1 MTDLLPVTQADRDA
15 VQAFHRTMAA
25 RLMADITSKDRP
37 KLGED
42 EGDAGTLVQAFARH
56 RLEALRTQGDGER
69 WQHVKRGTV
78 YEVVGRAEL
87 QTISGALVD
96 GSEMVVYRGDD
107 GKLWCREYGEF
118 EDGRFTRISA
128 PTQASSREGGE

>member
-1 MTDLLPVTQADRDA
+1 MTDLLPVTQSDRDA

-56 RLEALRTQGDGER
+56 RLEALRTQGDGE
-69 WQHVKRGTV
+69 WVLVPG
-78 YEVVGRAEL
+78 EL
-87 QTISGALVD
+87 DAGIEPTICGVQN
-96 GSEMVVYRGDD
+96 R
-107 GKLWCREYGEF
+107 
-118 EDGRFTRISA
+118 
-128 PTQASSREGGE
+128 